1 MVLPHRPAATL
12 GEPGYGVRGAT
23 RYASWAWRPRSTTSW
38 TGSRRQRL
46 AWPTPGDQTQPEAR
60 ERAYVIVSICEAV
73 AEAVAALRK
82 GNRISGASREINRLE
97 NLADRVQ
104 RQAVSRLFR
113 VESNAIE
120 VMKCRA

>member
-1 MVLPHRPAATL
+1 M
-12 GEPGYGVRGAT
+12 
-23 RYASWAWRPRSTTSW
+23 
-38 TGSRRQRL
+38 
-46 AWPTPGDQTQPEAR
+46 
-60 ERAYVIVSICEAV
+60 